1 MESSLLRFILRHSLR
16 QQIGVVIL
24 TLVSFPFLYYSLDL
38 PKTIINQAIGGKNLP
53 KEVFGYPVD
62 QVGYLM
68 LLSGVFLLLVF
79 VNGGFKYAINVY
91 KGRLGERMLRRFR
104 YELYARILRFPLGHF
119 RRVSQGEL
127 IPMIT
132 AEVEPLGGY
141 IGDAIAQPIF
151 QGGTLAT
158 IVVFMFIQDPILGAA
173 AISLYPIQGYIIPTL
188 QRRVNRLGKERVKAV
203 RKLAEQIGESVSGVQ
218 EIRAHD
224 NSRWQLARFTAQ
236 LGVIYDIRFEI
247 FKRKFFVKF
256 LNNFINQ
263 LTPFFFYAIGGY
275 LVIQGSLSFGALVA
289 VLAAYKDL
297 ASPWKEL
304 LDYYQQKEDNRIK
317 YEQIVEQFHPEGMLD
332 EALMAPDAE
341 TVDRIEGTLHTSG
354 LTLVEDDGK
363 AVLEA
368 VSLQLPIDRLK
379 LAVVGPEGQG
389 KDQLAMLLARLV
401 LPTSGQIQIGGRD
414 LLALPSSVVGRRLAY
429 VGPQAYVFSSSLRDN
444 LLFGVMHQPV
454 NAPSYEGEDAAKAAR
469 RRREAEFAGNAAD
482 DPRADWVDLKEMG
495 TTDGLGVHARLCQI
509 LDRVDLETDVYHL
522 GLRGTV
528 DPQRRPDIAEA
539 LLAARRSLRDRLQQA
554 NLAHLIESFDRT
566 KFNTNATLAENLVFG
581 TPIGGAFDLDRLA
594 EHPYVM
600 GVLDGMLLSDT
611 LIETGRRVA
620 ETMVELFADLPPDNP
635 FFEQFSFI
643 SADDLPEF
651 QALLG
656 RVGREAPA
664 KMKPEDRQRLLSLPF
679 KLILARHRLGL
690 VDEDLQQRIVE
701 ARAAFAS
708 GLPEDLRRGIEFFD
722 SERYNTA
729 ASLQDNVLFGKL
741 AYGQAQAATRVGQ
754 VVTEV
759 LDKLGLRP
767 LVLEVGLDFPVG
779 IGGSRLTQAQRQK
792 LAVARALLR
801 RPDLLILNQSISALD
816 GSAQGRLLAQVI
828 EESKDRGLIWV
839 LSRTQWARHFERV
852 IVVKGGRIVEQGTYA
867 ELDRPGSALAELL
880 KQD

>member
-1 MESSLLRFILRHSLR
+1 MESTLIRFILRHSLR

-53 KEVFGYPVD
+53 KEVFGFPVD
-62 QVGYLM
+62 QVSYLM
-68 LLSGVFLLLVF
+68 VLSGLFLLLVF

-104 YELYARILRFPLGHF
+104 YELYVRILRFPLGHF

-132 AEVEPLGGY
+132 AEVEPLGGF

-151 QGGTLAT
+151 QGGTLLT

-173 AISLYPIQGYIIPTL
+173 AISLYPIQGYIIPRL
-188 QRRVNRLGKERVKAV
+188 QRKVNRLGKERVKAV

-218 EIRAHD
+218 EIRAND
-224 NSRWQLARFTAQ
+224 NARWQLARFTAQ

-275 LVIQGSLSFGALVA
+275 LVIQGDLSFGALVA

-317 YEQIVEQFHPEGMLD
+317 YEQIVEQFAPEGMLD
-332 EALMAPDAE
+332 EAMIAAEAE
-341 TVDRIEGTLHTSG
+341 TVAKLEGNLQTSG
-354 LTLVEDDGK
+354 LTLIEEDGK
-363 AVLEA
+363 AILES
-368 VSLQLPIDRLK
+368 VSLTLPLDGLK

-389 KDQLAMLLARLV
+389 KDQLAMILARLI
-401 LPTSGQIQIGGRD
+401 LPSSGQIQVGGRD
-414 LLALPSSVVGRRLAY
+414 LLVLPVSVTGRRLAY
-429 VGPQAYVFSSSLRDN
+429 VGPNAYVFSSSLRDN
-444 LLFGVMHQPV
+444 LLFGVMHRPV
-454 NAPSYEGEDAAKAAR
+454 VGVDYGGDDAAKAAR
-469 RRREAEFAGNAAD
+469 RRREAELAGNSVD
-482 DPRADWVDLKEMG
+482 DPNADW
-495 TTDGLGVHARLCQI
+495 TDRNEVGASDTAGLLQRLCR
-509 LDRVDLETDVYHL
+509 LLERVDLETDVYHL

-528 DPQRRPDIAEA
+528 DPARRPDIAEC
-539 LLAARRSLRDRLQQA
+539 LLDARRSLRERLA
-554 NLAHLIESFDRT
+554 TADLAHLVEAFDRGAY
-566 KFNTNATLAENLVFG
+566 NSNASLAENLVFG
-581 TPIGGAFDLDRLA
+581 TPIGHAFDLEKLT
-594 EHPYVM
+594 EHPYVIQ
-600 GVLDGMLLSDT
+600 VLDRAGLTDMLID
-611 LIETGRRVA
+611 TGRKVA

-656 RVGREAPA
+656 RVGRETPSA
-664 KMKPEDRQRLLSLPF
+664 MKPDDRIRLLALPF
-679 KLILARHRLGL
+679 KLINARHRLSL
-690 VDEDLQQRIVE
+690 IDEALQHRIVE
-701 ARAAFAS
+701 ARGIFAS
-708 GLPEDLRRGIEFFD
+708 NLPEDLKRGIEFFD
-722 SERYNTA
+722 PERYNAA

-741 AYGQAQAATRVGQ
+741 AYGQAQASVRVGQ

-759 LDKLGLRP
+759 LDRMGLRTI
-767 LVLEVGLDFPVG
+767 VLEVGLDFAVG

-816 GSAQGRLLAQVI
+816 GAAQGKLLTQVL
-828 EESKDRGLIWV
+828 EETDGRAVIWV
-839 LSRTQWARHFERV
+839 LSRAQWAKKFQRV
-852 IVVKGGRIVEQGTYA
+852 IVVKGGRVAEQGSYA

>member
-1 MESSLLRFILRHSLR
+1 MEQTLIRFILRHSLR
-16 QQIGVVIL
+16 QQIAVVAL
-24 TLVSFPFLYYSLDL
+24 TLVSFPFLYFSLDL

-53 KEVFGYPVD
+53 KEVFGFPVD
-62 QVGYLM
+62 QVSYLM
-68 LLSGVFLLLVF
+68 VLSGLFLLLVF

-104 YELYARILRFPLGHF
+104 YELYGRILRFPLPHF

-132 AEVEPLGGY
+132 AEVEPLGGF

-151 QGGTLAT
+151 QGGTLLT

-173 AISLYPIQGYIIPTL
+173 AISLYPIQGYIIPKL
-188 QRRVNRLGKERVKAV
+188 QRKVNRLGKERVKAV

-224 NSRWQLARFTAQ
+224 NARWQLARFTAQ
-236 LGVIYDIRFEI
+236 LGIIYDIRFEI

-275 LVIQGSLSFGALVA
+275 LVIKGDLSFGALVA

-317 YEQIVEQFHPEGMLD
+317 YEQIVEQFQPEGMVPEELLR
-332 EALMAPDAE
+332 ADAE
-341 TVDRIEGTLHTSG
+341 TVERIDGALQTSS
-354 LTLVEDDGK
+354 LTLIEDDGK
-363 AVLEA
+363 AVLEG
-368 VSLQLPIDRLK
+368 VSLQLPIAGLR

-389 KDQLAMLLARLV
+389 KEQLAQLLARLV
-401 LPTSGQIQIGGRD
+401 VPSAGQIHLGGRD
-414 LLALPSSVVGRRLAY
+414 LLTLPVSVVGRRLAY
-429 VGPQAYVFSSSLRDN
+429 VGPTAYVFSSSLRDN
-444 LLFGVMHQPV
+444 LLFGVMHRPV
-454 NAPSYEGEDAAKAAR
+454 GEGTPAPGAAKL
-469 RRREAEFAGNAAD
+469 RREAELAGNTLD
-482 DPRADWVDLKEMG
+482 DPRADWVDFGEA
-495 TTDGLGVHARLCQI
+495 GVAGEVELRARLCR
-509 LDRVDLETDVYHL
+509 LLERVELEAEVYQL
-522 GLRGTV
+522 GLRGAV
-528 DPQRRPDIAEA
+528 DPKRRPEVAES
-539 LLAARRSLRDRLQQA
+539 LLAARRSLRERLA
-554 NLAHLIESFDRT
+554 AAGLAHLVEPFDRGAY
-566 KFNTNATLAENLVFG
+566 NTNASVAENLVFG
-581 TPIGGAFDLDRLA
+581 TPVGGAFDLERLA
-594 EHPYVM
+594 EHPYVIA
-600 GVLDGMLLSDT
+600 VLDRIGLTDT
-611 LIETGRRVA
+611 LVDTGRKVA

-656 RVGREAPA
+656 RVGRETPSA
-664 KMKPEDRQRLLSLPF
+664 MKPEDRTRLLSLPF
-679 KLILARHRLGL
+679 KLVVARHRLDL
-690 VDEDLQQRIVE
+690 IDETLQRRVVE
-701 ARAAFAS
+701 ARAAFAE
-708 GLPEDLRRGIEFFD
+708 GLPEDLRRAIEFFD
-722 SERYNTA
+722 PERYNAA

-741 AYGQAQAATRVGQ
+741 AYGQAQAGARVGQ

-767 LVLEVGLDFPVG
+767 VVLEVGLDFPVG

-801 RPDLLILNQSISALD
+801 RPDLLILNQAIGALD
-816 GSAQGRLLAQVI
+816 GGVQAKVLAQVI
-828 EESKDRGLIWV
+828 EEVGERGLIWV
-839 LSRTQWARHFERV
+839 LSRTQWARHFDRV
-852 IVVKGGRIVEQGTYA
+852 IVVKGGRVVEQGTYA
-867 ELDRPGSALAELL
+867 ELDRPGSALTELA